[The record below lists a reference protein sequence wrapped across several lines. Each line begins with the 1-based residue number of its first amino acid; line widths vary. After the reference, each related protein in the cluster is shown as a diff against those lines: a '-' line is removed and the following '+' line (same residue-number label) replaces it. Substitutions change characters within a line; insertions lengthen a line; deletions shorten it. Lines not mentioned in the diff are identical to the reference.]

1 MAKPERYRLAD
12 LAHGLPM
19 PDRGGRLFDQTEEGE
34 AVDPEDPFWSVLI
47 KDRDIIPAATPAKK
61 KEK

>member
-12 LAHGLPM
+12 LAHQLPM
-19 PDRGGRLFDQTEEGE
+19 PDRGGRLFDRTEEGE
-34 AVDPEDPFWSVLI
+34 AVDTEDPFWRVLI
-47 KDRDIIPAATPAKK
+47 ADKDIVPVKPAKK